1 MSDNINRRKAAMV
14 LHEMEQALGN
24 FVIDTELD
32 VSRFPEQLI
41 QDIASR
47 EKDSNRQFD
56 GTKVK
61 DVVEA
66 TYLDELFQILT
77 ELTKDTSIN
86 NYLVSFR
93 ELFIKYEIYGV
104 RNSVSHPNR
113 RFIDP
118 YWYKLATVASD
129 PIIDILGMDSV
140 RRSLASAERNEI
152 VDPPEEWLSKSIWQ
166 IRNNMPDRFDHAIT
180 GLVGRQ
186 KEGGDLLKLLKNPR
200 VNTIAIVAPGGLGK
214 TALAL
219 DLLDKLVKL
228 PETGSWCDCCVFI
241 SMKTEMLTAEGLKKL
256 DAVETIEEIQAS
268 ILDELNTIFEADCD
282 SFEEAVIAYEASK
295 IVLFIDNLETL
306 LIDYP
311 KEFEEFNHSLPQSWR
326 LLVTSR
332 ISINNASII
341 SLEPLKPKSASLL
354 ARMYS
359 SRRGGGNIPEEKL
372 EEIAN
377 KCHCNPLAIR
387 LTLDLFLAGK
397 DIPQSISVANKEIA
411 NFSYNNLIES
421 LSNTSIKI
429 LEALFV
435 AGNSGRS
442 DLCELL
448 ALSRDELA
456 SGISELSNT
465 SLLGR
470 EITDDGEV
478 FNLSG
483 SITDL
488 LLTNPKN
495 ITVRRDIQTLVSR
508 RKAQAREID
517 ARQVHQK
524 IPHHRWDFISP
535 TLHQNLKILL
545 TDFNKSMQKFYLK
558 PEKAILLSRKFAE
571 VDHLYDVHAIFN
583 RDYGKIYES
592 LNAKELAAAKYLKA
606 ISQDPEDP
614 NNKLFLAMLHH
625 SMGEYEEARDIYNE
639 LIDSGWGEEV
649 GSDASVAVEVVNGR
663 LLTLLYDHKHD
674 RIIDETVEWKTKGKL
689 RGVYGAFRA
698 SALKRQAEVTAAD
711 DPQTTSQ
718 TLQRAIK
725 ILDDVFRN
733 DGYSKSICLL
743 AKNIFNELAFLLN
756 RKEYKENAEFANAT
770 LNFIST
776 HLINSTEH
784 VKYRESDY
792 VYQLVKSLSKLNL
805 PNNPF
810 KDNFWTQISS
820 IGSHDDLDEVEAQ
833 DQDLT
838 ITTITRLPKGRAGG
852 VNTFLF
858 AVCDKRTEYFIHF
871 DNLTNSDFQTWKRL
885 KVGARLGV
893 KVAADH
899 YQEKGR
905 ALKVTEAHIL
915 S

>member
-1 MSDNINRRKAAMV
+1 MTTNINRRKAAMV

-24 FVIDTELD
+24 FVLDSELD

-41 QDIASR
+41 QDITNR
-47 EKDSNRQFD
+47 EKDNKRIFD
-56 GTKVK
+56 STKVK

-66 TYLDELFQILT
+66 TYLDELFQILI
-77 ELTKDTSIN
+77 ELTKDTSTN
-86 NYLVSFR
+86 NYLIALR
-93 ELFIKYEIYGV
+93 ELFIKYEIYEV

-118 YWYKLATVASD
+118 YWYKLAAVASD
-129 PIIDILGMDSV
+129 PITDILGMETV
-140 RRSLASAERNEI
+140 RRSLISAENGEI
-152 VDPPEEWLSKSIWQ
+152 SDPPEEWLSKSIWQ
-166 IRNNMPDRFDHAIT
+166 IKNNMPDRFDHAIT

-186 KEGGDLLKLLKNPR
+186 KEGGELLKLLKNPR
-200 VNTIAIVAPGGLGK
+200 VNTVAIVAPGGLGK

-228 PETGSWCDCCVFI
+228 PETGAWCDCCVFI
-241 SMKTEMLTAEGLKKL
+241 SMKTEMLTADGLKNL
-256 DAVETIEEIQAS
+256 DAVETIEEIKSS
-268 ILDELNTIFEADCD
+268 ILDGLNDIFEADCET
-282 SFEEAVIAYEASK
+282 FENSIVTFETSK

-306 LIDYP
+306 LIDHP

-341 SLEPLKPKSASLL
+341 SLEPLKPESATHL
-354 ARMYS
+354 ARVYS
-359 SRRGGGNIPEEKL
+359 SRRGGGNIPKEKL

-387 LTLDLFLAGK
+387 LTLDLFMAGK

-435 AGNSGRS
+435 AGNSNRS

-448 ALSRDELA
+448 ALTRDELA

-470 EITDDGEV
+470 EITDDGEI

-488 LLTNPKN
+488 LLTNTKN
-495 ITVRRDIQTLVSR
+495 ITIRRDIQLLVSR

-517 ARQVHQK
+517 ARQAHQK
-524 IPHHRWDFISP
+524 IPAHRWDYIP
-535 TLHQNLKILL
+535 TTLHQSLKILL

-558 PEKAILLSRKFAE
+558 PEKAILLSRKFSEA
-571 VDHLYDVHAIFN
+571 DHLYDSNAIFN
-583 RDYGKIYES
+583 RGYGKIYES
-592 LNAKELAAAKYLKA
+592 LNAKDLAAIKYQKA
-606 ISQDPEDP
+606 ISQDPQDP
-614 NNKLFLAMLHH
+614 NNKLFLAMLYH
-625 SMGEYEEARDIYNE
+625 SLGEYEESRDIYNE
-639 LIDSGWGEEV
+639 LIEEGWGEEV
-649 GSDASVAVEVVNGR
+649 DSDASMAIEVVNGR
-663 LLTLLYDHKHD
+663 FLTLLYDHKHD
-674 RIIDETVEWKTKGKL
+674 RLIDETVEWKTKGKL
-689 RGVYGAFRA
+689 RGLYGAFRA
-698 SALKRQAEVTAAD
+698 SALKRQAESTATE
-711 DPQTTSQ
+711 DPETTSR

-756 RKEYKENAEFANAT
+756 RKEYKENSDFANAT
-770 LNFIST
+770 LNFISS

-792 VYQLVKSLSKLNL
+792 VYQLVKNLSKLNL

-810 KDNFWTQISS
+810 KDNFWTQITAIS
-820 IGSHDDLDEVEAQ
+820 SHDDLDEVEAQ
-833 DQDLT
+833 DKELT
-838 ITTITRLPKGRAGG
+838 ITTVTRLPKGRAGG

-858 AVCDKRTEYFIHF
+858 AVCDKKTEYFIHF
-871 DNLTNSDFQTWKRL
+871 DNLSNSDFQAWRNIKAGTRI
-885 KVGARLGV
+885 GV
-893 KVAADH
+893 KIASDH

-905 ALKVTEAHIL
+905 ASKVTEAHIL

>member
-1 MSDNINRRKAAMV
+1 MV

-24 FVIDTELD
+24 FVLDSELD

-41 QDIASR
+41 QDITNR
-47 EKDSNRQFD
+47 EKDNKRIFD
-56 GTKVK
+56 STKVK

-66 TYLDELFQILT
+66 TYLDELFQILI
-77 ELTKDTSIN
+77 ELTKDTSTN
-86 NYLVSFR
+86 NYLIALR
-93 ELFIKYEIYGV
+93 ELFIKYEIYEV

-118 YWYKLATVASD
+118 YWYKLAAVASD
-129 PIIDILGMDSV
+129 PITDILGMETV
-140 RRSLASAERNEI
+140 RRSLISAENGEI
-152 VDPPEEWLSKSIWQ
+152 SDPPEEWLSKSIWQ
-166 IRNNMPDRFDHAIT
+166 IKNNMPDRFDHAIT

-186 KEGGDLLKLLKNPR
+186 KEGGELLKLLKNPR
-200 VNTIAIVAPGGLGK
+200 VNTVAIVAPGGLGK

-228 PETGSWCDCCVFI
+228 PETGAWCDCCVFI
-241 SMKTEMLTAEGLKKL
+241 SMKTEMLTADGLKNL
-256 DAVETIEEIQAS
+256 DAVETIDEIKSS
-268 ILDELNTIFEADCD
+268 ILDELNYIFEADCET
-282 SFEEAVIAYEASK
+282 FENSIVTFETSK

-306 LIDYP
+306 LIDHP

-341 SLEPLKPKSASLL
+341 SLEPLKPESATHL
-354 ARMYS
+354 ARVYS
-359 SRRGGGNIPEEKL
+359 SRRGGGNIPKEKL

-387 LTLDLFLAGK
+387 LTLDLFMAGK

-435 AGNSGRS
+435 AGNSNRS

-448 ALSRDELA
+448 ALTRDELA

-470 EITDDGEV
+470 EITDDGEI

-488 LLTNPKN
+488 LLTNTKN
-495 ITVRRDIQTLVSR
+495 INIRRDIQLLVSR

-517 ARQVHQK
+517 ARQAHQK
-524 IPHHRWDFISP
+524 IPAHRWDYIP
-535 TLHQNLKILL
+535 TTLHQSLKILL

-558 PEKAILLSRKFAE
+558 PEKAILLSRKFSEA
-571 VDHLYDVHAIFN
+571 DHLYDSYAIFN
-583 RDYGKIYES
+583 RGYGKIYES
-592 LNAKELAAAKYLKA
+592 LNAKDLAAIKYQKA
-606 ISQDPEDP
+606 ISQDPQDP
-614 NNKLFLAMLHH
+614 NNKLFLAMLYH
-625 SMGEYEEARDIYNE
+625 SIGEYEESRDIYNE
-639 LIDSGWGEEV
+639 LISDGWGEEID
-649 GSDASVAVEVVNGR
+649 SDASMAIEVVNGR
-663 LLTLLYDHKHD
+663 FLTLLYDHKHD
-674 RIIDETVEWKTKGKL
+674 RLIDETVEWKTKGKL
-689 RGVYGAFRA
+689 RGLYGAFRA
-698 SALKRQAEVTAAD
+698 SALKRQAESTATE
-711 DPQTTSQ
+711 DPETTSR

-756 RKEYKENAEFANAT
+756 RKEYKENSEFANAT
-770 LNFIST
+770 LNFISS

-792 VYQLVKSLSKLNL
+792 VYQLVKNLSKLNL

-810 KDNFWTQISS
+810 KDNFWTQITAIS
-820 IGSHDDLDEVEAQ
+820 SHDDLDEVEAQ
-833 DQDLT
+833 DKELT
-838 ITTITRLPKGRAGG
+838 ITTVTRLPKGRAGG

-871 DNLTNSDFQTWKRL
+871 DNLSNSDFQAWRNIKIGTRI
-885 KVGARLGV
+885 GV
-893 KVAADH
+893 KIAPEH

-905 ALKVTEAHIL
+905 ASKVTEAHIL